1 LEIAQSYLC
10 QHGLDLRM
18 DSLIKDFILESTE
31 NLDRLDQEFVQ
42 LETDP
47 KNSQLL
53 DSIFRTIHTIKGSCG
68 FLGFTKLETLS
79 HAGESLLSQMRAGEL
94 LLNQGIADVLLQ
106 MVDAI
111 REILREIEVSDGT
124 EGQQEYGELVESL
137 KRLQM
142 QTKKTPAPAAVL
154 ASTEQPK
161 AGPPAEPPPPA
172 PAPPAPAAKRST
184 SKPTVAAGKLGGK
197 LVRQG
202 RVTQD
207 EIIRALQ
214 LQQDGD
220 GRRLGEILISLGL
233 VTERDIEEVLND
245 KPHAG
250 RQEGTIRV
258 DVSLLESQMNLVSEL
273 VLLRNRLLQK
283 SSQTHDREL
292 ETAVHGLNVVTSDLR
307 KNVMK
312 ARMQPVSQL
321 YEKLPRLVRDI
332 SRDLGKS
339 IQLETAG
346 GDTELDKTLLEA
358 IKDPVTHIIRNSVD
372 HGVELPA
379 QRAAAG
385 KPEAGVIRV
394 RAFHEGG
401 NFHLE
406 VADDG
411 AGIDVSRVKEKAI
424 ARGLI
429 TAAQAQKMSEA
440 ELQALV
446 FAAGLSTA
454 EKVTSVSG
462 RGVGMDVVKTN
473 IEKIGGRVKVESAP
487 GAGTRVH
494 LEIPLTLATISALTV
509 LSSGSVFAIPQSAL
523 VEMLSFDSDESRE
536 RTQELDGVRIL
547 RFRGA
552 VLPLLSLRTELKL
565 PAEEAVDS
573 GFTRLVVVQA
583 EGRRFAIEVD
593 IIRHNEEIVIKPLAK
608 YFKQIGL
615 FTGAATLGDGSV
627 ALILD
632 LASFARRSGM
642 TLLEDKH
649 DNKNQQT
656 AARTRRTI
664 VLVSA
669 SHGERLAI
677 PVECVERLESLSES
691 TREQSGGL
699 EVMQYRGEIL
709 RVARLEDLLGDRRSA
724 HRGAAEPPLEPGKF
738 AAVVTRG
745 KAGAPVI
752 FEVSRIL
759 GIVNLEIEKLTP
771 PTRPGV
777 EGSMVIQD
785 KVAEI
790 LQMEILMARVAAGDF
805 QPAQLASTEM
815 GSADGR

>member
-1 LEIAQSYLC
+1 
-10 QHGLDLRM
+10 M

-42 LETDP
+42 LEADP
-47 KNSQLL
+47 QNSQLL

-68 FLGFTKLETLS
+68 FLGFTNLETLS

-106 MVDAI
+106 LVDAI
-111 REILREIEVSDGT
+111 REILREIEASDGV
-124 EGQQEYGELVESL
+124 EGQQEYGELVERL
-137 KRLQM
+137 KQLMVQA
-142 QTKKTPAPAAVL
+142 KTPAMSVEDLLAAQKSKASSAEPLLPAA
-154 ASTEQPK
+154 
-161 AGPPAEPPPPA
+161 PPPPA
-172 PAPPAPAAKRST
+172 QRASETLPSSTPPAGAAKRSGV
-184 SKPTVAAGKLGGK
+184 KPAVAAGKLGGK

-207 EIIRALQ
+207 EIVRALQ

-233 VTERDIEEVLND
+233 VTEREIEEVLSD
-245 KPHAG
+245 KG
-250 RQEGTIRV
+250 RCAKQEGTIRV
-258 DVSLLESQMNLVSEL
+258 DVSLLENQMNLVSEL

-283 SSQTHDREL
+283 SSQAHDREL

-321 YEKLPRLVRDI
+321 YEKLPRLVRDV

-358 IKDPVTHIIRNSVD
+358 IKDPVTHIIRNSLD

-379 QRAAAG
+379 QRVAAG
-385 KPEAGVIRV
+385 KPESGTVRV
-394 RAFHEGG
+394 RAYHEGG

-406 VADDG
+406 VVDDG
-411 AGIDVSRVKEKAI
+411 AGIDAPRVREKAV

-429 TAAQAQKMSEA
+429 TAAQAQKMTEPEILS
-440 ELQALV
+440 LV
-446 FAAGLSTA
+446 FAPGLSTA

-473 IEKIGGRVKVESAP
+473 IEQIGGRVKVESTR
-487 GAGTRVH
+487 GKGTRVQ

-509 LSSGSVFAIPQSAL
+509 ISNGCVFAIPQSAL
-523 VEMLSFDSDESRE
+523 VEMLSFDTDESRE
-536 RTQELDGVRIL
+536 RTQEVDGVRIL

-552 VLPLLSLRTELKL
+552 VLPLLSLREVLKL
-565 PAEEAVDS
+565 SNDVPFDS
-573 GFTRLVVVQA
+573 GFTRIVVVQA
-583 EGRRFAIEVD
+583 EGRRYAIEVD

-615 FTGAATLGDGSV
+615 FTGATILGDGGV

-632 LASFARRSGM
+632 LAAFARRSGM
-642 TLLEDKH
+642 SLLEDKRE
-649 DNKNQQT
+649 DKDQKKAGQ
-656 AARTRRTI
+656 TRRTI
-664 VLVSA
+664 ALVSG
-669 SHGERLAI
+669 SHGQRLAI
-677 PVECVERLESLSES
+677 PVECIERLESLPES
-691 TREQSGGL
+691 TRELSGGF
-699 EVMQYRGEIL
+699 EVIQYRGEIL
-709 RVARLEDLLGDRRSA
+709 RVARLEDLLDERRSS
-724 HRGAAEPPLEPGKF
+724 HRGQAEAPQEEGKF
-738 AAVVTRG
+738 AAVVVRG
-745 KAGAPVI
+745 KSGAPVI
-752 FEVSRIL
+752 FEVGRIL
-759 GIVNLEIEKLTP
+759 GIVNLEIDKLTP

-777 EGSMVIQD
+777 EGSMVVQD

-790 LQMEILMARVAAGDF
+790 LNMEILMARVAAGDF
-805 QPAQLASTEM
+805 QSAQLASTEM
-815 GSADGR
+815 GPADGR

>member
-1 LEIAQSYLC
+1 
-10 QHGLDLRM
+10 M
-18 DSLIKDFILESTE
+18 DSLIKDFLVESTE

-42 LETDP
+42 LEADP
-47 KNSQLL
+47 KNAQLL

-68 FLGFTKLETLS
+68 FLGFVKLETLS

-94 LLNQGIADVLLQ
+94 LLNSAIADVLLQ

-111 REILREIEVSDGT
+111 REILREIEAAGA
-124 EGQQEYGELVESL
+124 EGQQEYGDLVESL
-137 KRLQM
+137 KRLQV
-142 QTKKTPAPAAVL
+142 QTKKAPPPAADLVLAEPSKTQPAP
-154 ASTEQPK
+154 
-161 AGPPAEPPPPA
+161 EPPPA
-172 PAPPAPAAKRST
+172 AATPPAPVPKRST

-202 RVTQD
+202 RVTQ
-207 EIIRALQ
+207 EEMIRALQ

-220 GRRLGEILISLGL
+220 SRRLGEILISLGL
-233 VTERDIEEVLND
+233 VSERDIEEVLND
-245 KPHAG
+245 KARG
-250 RQEGTIRV
+250 GMQEGTIRV

-321 YEKLPRLVRDI
+321 YEKLPRLVRDV

-346 GDTELDKTLLEA
+346 GDTELDKTLLES

-372 HGVELPA
+372 HGVESPA
-379 QRAAAG
+379 QRAASG
-385 KPEAGVIRV
+385 KPETGVIRV

-411 AGIDVSRVKEKAI
+411 AGIDAARVKDKAI
-424 ARGLI
+424 VRGLI

-440 ELQALV
+440 ELQALI
-446 FAAGLSTA
+446 FAPGLSTA

-473 IEKIGGRVKVESAP
+473 IEQIGGRVKVESTR
-487 GAGTRVH
+487 GSGTQVH

-509 LSSGSVFAIPQSAL
+509 VSSGSVFAIPQSAL
-523 VEMLSFDSDESRE
+523 VEMLSFDSDEARE
-536 RTQELDGVRIL
+536 RTQEVDGVRIL

-552 VLPLLSLRTELKL
+552 VLPLLSLRSELKL
-565 PAEEAVDS
+565 SAEDAVNS
-573 GFTRLVVVQA
+573 GFTRIVVVHA
-583 EGRRFAIEVD
+583 EGRRYAIEVD
-593 IIRHNEEIVIKPLAK
+593 VIRHNEEIVIKPLAK

-615 FTGAATLGDGSV
+615 FTGAAIQGDGSV

-632 LASFARRSGM
+632 LAAFARRSGM
-642 TLLEDKH
+642 TLLENKLEDK
-649 DNKNQQT
+649 NAKESAQE
-656 AARTRRTI
+656 RRTV

-669 SHGERLAI
+669 SYGDRLAI
-677 PVECVERLESLSES
+677 PVDCVERLESLTETS
-691 TREQSGGL
+691 REHSGGL

-709 RVARLEDLLGDRRSA
+709 RIARLEDLLEDRRSV
-724 HRGAAEPPLEPGKF
+724 HRSPPEAPQEEGKF
-738 AAVVTRG
+738 AAVVVRNKSG
-745 KAGAPVI
+745 RQVI

-759 GIVNLEIEKLTP
+759 GIVNLEIDKLTP
-771 PTRPGV
+771 PTRSGV

-790 LQMEILMARVAAGDF
+790 LQTEILMARVVAGDF

-815 GSADGR
+815 GLRDGR

>member
-1 LEIAQSYLC
+1 
-10 QHGLDLRM
+10 M

-42 LETDP
+42 LEADP
-47 KNSQLL
+47 KNAQLL

-68 FLGFTKLETLS
+68 FLGFTKLEALS

-94 LLNQGIADVLLQ
+94 LLNSGIADVLLQ

-111 REILREIEVSDGT
+111 REILREIDAAGV

-137 KRLQM
+137 KRLHV
-142 QTKKTPAPAAVL
+142 QTKKPSAPATIADLAPAPP
-154 ASTEQPK
+154 STAQ
-161 AGPPAEPPPPA
+161 PPPESPPSA
-172 PAPPAPAAKRST
+172 ATPPAPAAKRST
-184 SKPTVAAGKLGGK
+184 SKPSVAAGKLGGK

-202 RVTQD
+202 RVTQE
-207 EIIRALQ
+207 EILRALQ

-220 GRRLGEILISLGL
+220 SRRLGEILISLGL

-245 KPHAG
+245 KSRG
-250 RQEGTIRV
+250 GKQEGTIRV

-292 ETAVHGLNVVTSDLR
+292 ESAVHGLNVVTSDLR

-321 YEKLPRLVRDI
+321 YEKLPRLVRDV

-346 GDTELDKTLLEA
+346 GETELDKTLLES
-358 IKDPVTHIIRNSVD
+358 IKDPVTHILRNSMD

-385 KPEAGVIRV
+385 KPEAGIIRV

-411 AGIDVSRVKEKAI
+411 AGIDSTRVKEKAI
-424 ARGLI
+424 SRGLI

-440 ELQALV
+440 ELQALI
-446 FAAGLSTA
+446 FAPGLSTA

-473 IEKIGGRVKVESAP
+473 IEQIGGRVKVESKR
-487 GAGTRVH
+487 GTGTRVH

-523 VEMLSFDSDESRE
+523 VEMLSFDTDEARE
-536 RTQELDGVRIL
+536 RTQEVDGVRVL

-552 VLPLLSLRTELKL
+552 VLPLLSLRSELKL
-565 PAEEAVDS
+565 PAEDAVIS
-573 GFTRLVVVQA
+573 GFMRIVVVQA
-583 EGRRFAIEVD
+583 EGRRYAIEVD

-615 FTGAATLGDGSV
+615 FTGAAIQGDGSV

-642 TLLEDKH
+642 TLLEDKLE
-649 DNKNQQT
+649 DKSGKKSLQ
-656 AARTRRTI
+656 ARRTI

-669 SHGERLAI
+669 PHGERMAI

-691 TREQSGGL
+691 AREHSGGF

-709 RVARLEDLLGDRRSA
+709 RVARLEDLLDERRGA
-724 HRGAAEPPLEPGKF
+724 HRGPPEPPLEDGKF
-738 AAVVTRG
+738 AAVVARS
-745 KAGAPVI
+745 KACAPVI
-752 FEVSRIL
+752 FEVGRIL
-759 GIVNLEIEKLTP
+759 GIVNLEIDKLVP

-777 EGSMVIQD
+777 EGSLVIQD

-805 QPAQLASTEM
+805 HPAQLASTELRL
-815 GSADGR
+815 SDGR

>member
-1 LEIAQSYLC
+1 
-10 QHGLDLRM
+10 M
-18 DSLIKDFILESTE
+18 DSLIKEFVLESTE

-42 LETDP
+42 LEADP
-47 KNSQLL
+47 KNAQVL

-68 FLGFTKLETLS
+68 FLGFVKLESLS

-94 LLNQGIADVLLQ
+94 LLNPGIADVLLH

-111 REILREIEVSDGT
+111 REILHEIEASDGT
-124 EGQQEYGELVESL
+124 EGQLEYGELVESL
-137 KRLQM
+137 KRLQV
-142 QTKKTPAPAAVL
+142 QSKK
-154 ASTEQPK
+154 ASTPVTDPMPAEQPK
-161 AGPPAEPPPPA
+161 TLPPVELPPAA

-184 SKPTVAAGKLGGK
+184 AKPAVAAGKLGGK

-202 RVTQD
+202 RVAQ
-207 EIIRALQ
+207 EEMIRALQ

-220 GRRLGEILISLGL
+220 SRRLGEILISLGL

-245 KPHAG
+245 KARG
-250 RQEGTIRV
+250 GKQEGTIRV

-321 YEKLPRLVRDI
+321 YEKLPRLVRDV

-339 IQLETAG
+339 IQLETTG

-379 QRAAAG
+379 QRTAAG
-385 KPEAGVIRV
+385 KPETGIIRV

-406 VADDG
+406 IADDG
-411 AGIDVSRVKEKAI
+411 AGIDVTRVKDKAI
-424 ARGLI
+424 TRGMI
-429 TAAQAQKMSEA
+429 TTAQAQKMSEA
-440 ELQALV
+440 ELLALV
-446 FAAGLSTA
+446 FAPGLSTA

-473 IEKIGGRVKVESAP
+473 IEQIGGRVKVESTR

-509 LSSGSVFAIPQSAL
+509 ISSGCVFAIPQSAL
-523 VEMLSFDSDESRE
+523 VEMLSFDSDEARE
-536 RTQELDGVRIL
+536 RTQEVDGVRIL

-552 VLPLLSLRTELKL
+552 VLPLLSLRSELKL
-565 PAEEAVDS
+565 FTEEAFHS
-573 GFTRLVVVQA
+573 GFTRIVVVQA
-583 EGRRFAIEVD
+583 EGRRYAIEVD
-593 IIRHNEEIVIKPLAK
+593 VIRHNEEIVIKPLAK

-642 TLLEDKH
+642 TLLEDQH
-649 DNKNQQT
+649 ADKNQQT
-656 AARTRRTI
+656 SARTRRTI

-669 SHGERLAI
+669 SHGGRLAI

-691 TREQSGGL
+691 TREHSGGL
-699 EVMQYRGEIL
+699 EVMQYRGEIV
-709 RVARLEDLLGDRRSA
+709 RIARLEDLLEDRRSA
-724 HRGAAEPPLEPGKF
+724 HRGPAELPMEEGKF
-738 AAVVTRG
+738 TAVVIRG

-759 GIVNLEIEKLTP
+759 GIVNLEIDKLTP
-771 PTRPGV
+771 PTRLGV
-777 EGSMVIQD
+777 EGSLVIQD

-790 LQMEILMARVAAGDF
+790 LQMEALMARVAAGDY
-805 QPAQLASTEM
+805 QPPQVAPIEM
-815 GSADGR
+815 GPADGR

>member
-1 LEIAQSYLC
+1 
-10 QHGLDLRM
+10 M

-42 LETDP
+42 LEADP
-47 KNSQLL
+47 KNAQLL

-68 FLGFTKLETLS
+68 FLGFTKLEALS

-94 LLNQGIADVLLQ
+94 LLNSGIADVLLQ

-111 REILREIEVSDGT
+111 REILREIDAAGV

-137 KRLQM
+137 KRLHV
-142 QTKKTPAPAAVL
+142 QTKKPSASATVADLAPAPP
-154 ASTEQPK
+154 STAQ
-161 AGPPAEPPPPA
+161 PPPESPPSA
-172 PAPPAPAAKRST
+172 ATPPAPAAKRST
-184 SKPTVAAGKLGGK
+184 SKPSVAAGKLGGK

-202 RVTQD
+202 RVTQE
-207 EIIRALQ
+207 EILRALQ

-220 GRRLGEILISLGL
+220 SRRLGEILISLGL

-245 KPHAG
+245 KSRG
-250 RQEGTIRV
+250 GKQEGTIRV

-292 ETAVHGLNVVTSDLR
+292 ESAVHGLNVVTSDLR

-321 YEKLPRLVRDI
+321 YEKLPRLVRDV

-346 GDTELDKTLLEA
+346 GETELDKTLLES
-358 IKDPVTHIIRNSVD
+358 IKDPVTHILRNSMD

-385 KPEAGVIRV
+385 KPEAGIIRV

-411 AGIDVSRVKEKAI
+411 AGIDSTRVKEKAI
-424 ARGLI
+424 SRGLI

-440 ELQALV
+440 ELQALI
-446 FAAGLSTA
+446 FAPGLSTA

-473 IEKIGGRVKVESAP
+473 IEQIGGRVKVESKR
-487 GAGTRVH
+487 GTGTRVH

-523 VEMLSFDSDESRE
+523 VEMLSFDTDEARE
-536 RTQELDGVRIL
+536 RTQEVDGVRVL

-552 VLPLLSLRTELKL
+552 VLPLLSLRSELKL
-565 PAEEAVDS
+565 PAEDAVIS
-573 GFTRLVVVQA
+573 GFMRIVVVQA
-583 EGRRFAIEVD
+583 EGRRYAIEVD

-615 FTGAATLGDGSV
+615 FTGAAIQGDGSV
-627 ALILD
+627 ELILD

-642 TLLEDKH
+642 TLLEDKLE
-649 DNKNQQT
+649 DKSGKKSLQ
-656 AARTRRTI
+656 ARRTI

-669 SHGERLAI
+669 PHGERMAI

-691 TREQSGGL
+691 AREHSGGF

-709 RVARLEDLLGDRRSA
+709 RVARLEDLLDERRGA
-724 HRGAAEPPLEPGKF
+724 HRGPPEPPLEDGKF
-738 AAVVTRG
+738 AAVVARS
-745 KAGAPVI
+745 KACAPVI
-752 FEVSRIL
+752 FEVGRIL
-759 GIVNLEIEKLTP
+759 GIVNLEIDKLVP

-777 EGSMVIQD
+777 EGSLVIQD

-805 QPAQLASTEM
+805 HPAQLASTELRL
-815 GSADGR
+815 SDGR

>member
-1 LEIAQSYLC
+1 
-10 QHGLDLRM
+10 M

-42 LETDP
+42 LEADP
-47 KNSQLL
+47 KNAQLL

-68 FLGFTKLETLS
+68 FLGFTKLEALS

-94 LLNQGIADVLLQ
+94 LLNSGIADVLLQ

-111 REILREIEVSDGT
+111 REILREIDAAGV

-137 KRLQM
+137 KRLHV
-142 QTKKTPAPAAVL
+142 QTKKPSASATVADLAPAPP
-154 ASTEQPK
+154 STAQ
-161 AGPPAEPPPPA
+161 PPPESPPSA
-172 PAPPAPAAKRST
+172 ATPPAPAAKRST
-184 SKPTVAAGKLGGK
+184 SKPSVAAGKLGGK

-202 RVTQD
+202 RVTQE
-207 EIIRALQ
+207 EILRALQ

-220 GRRLGEILISLGL
+220 SRRLGEILISLGL

-245 KPHAG
+245 KSRG
-250 RQEGTIRV
+250 GKQEGTIRV

-292 ETAVHGLNVVTSDLR
+292 ESAVHGLNVVTSDLR

-321 YEKLPRLVRDI
+321 YEKLPRLVRDV

-346 GDTELDKTLLEA
+346 GETELDKTLLES
-358 IKDPVTHIIRNSVD
+358 IKDPVTHILRNSMD

-385 KPEAGVIRV
+385 KPEAGIIRV

-411 AGIDVSRVKEKAI
+411 AGIDSTRVKEKAI
-424 ARGLI
+424 SRGLI

-440 ELQALV
+440 ELQALI
-446 FAAGLSTA
+446 FAPGLSTA

-473 IEKIGGRVKVESAP
+473 IEQIGGRVKVESKR
-487 GAGTRVH
+487 GTGTRVH
-494 LEIPLTLATISALTV
+494 LEIPLTLATLSALTV

-523 VEMLSFDSDESRE
+523 VEMLSFDTDEARE
-536 RTQELDGVRIL
+536 RTQEVDGVRVL

-552 VLPLLSLRTELKL
+552 VLPLLSLRSELKL
-565 PAEEAVDS
+565 PAEDAVIS
-573 GFTRLVVVQA
+573 GFMRIVVVQA
-583 EGRRFAIEVD
+583 EGRRYAIEVD

-615 FTGAATLGDGSV
+615 FTGAAIQGDGSV

-642 TLLEDKH
+642 TLLEDKLE
-649 DNKNQQT
+649 DKSGKKSLQ
-656 AARTRRTI
+656 ARRTF

-669 SHGERLAI
+669 PHGERMAI

-691 TREQSGGL
+691 AREHSGGF

-709 RVARLEDLLGDRRSA
+709 RVARLEDLLDERRGA
-724 HRGAAEPPLEPGKF
+724 HRGPPEPPLEDGKF
-738 AAVVTRG
+738 AAVVARS
-745 KAGAPVI
+745 KACAPVI
-752 FEVSRIL
+752 FEVGRIL
-759 GIVNLEIEKLTP
+759 GIVNLEIDKLVP

-777 EGSMVIQD
+777 EGSLVIQD

-805 QPAQLASTEM
+805 HPAQLASTELRL
-815 GSADGR
+815 SDGR

>member
-1 LEIAQSYLC
+1 
-10 QHGLDLRM
+10 M
-18 DSLIKDFILESTE
+18 DSLIKDFVLESTE

-42 LETDP
+42 LEADP
-47 KNSQLL
+47 RNAQLL

-68 FLGFTKLETLS
+68 FLGFTKLENLS

-94 LLNQGIADVLLQ
+94 LLNSSIADVLLK

-111 REILREIEVSDGT
+111 REILREIEAAGV
-124 EGQQEYGELVESL
+124 EGQQEYADLVEAL
-137 KRLQM
+137 KRLQV
-142 QTKKTPAPAAVL
+142 QTKKTPAPAAS
-154 ASTEQPK
+154 A
-161 AGPPAEPPPPA
+161 PAEPPKSSPSPEPPPA
-172 PAPPAPAAKRST
+172 APAPAAT
-184 SKPTVAAGKLGGK
+184 APPA
-197 LVRQG
+197 
-202 RVTQD
+202 
-207 EIIRALQ
+207 E
-214 LQQDGD
+214 
-220 GRRLGEILISLGL
+220 
-233 VTERDIEEVLND
+233 

-250 RQEGTIRV
+250 KQEGTIRV

-321 YEKLPRLVRDI
+321 YEKLPRLVRDV

-379 QRAAAG
+379 QRISSG

-406 VADDG
+406 IADDG
-411 AGIDVSRVKEKAI
+411 AGIDVTRVKDKAI
-424 ARGLI
+424 ARGMI

-440 ELQALV
+440 ELLALV
-446 FAAGLSTA
+446 FAPGLSTA

-473 IEKIGGRVKVESAP
+473 IEQIGGRVKVESTR

-509 LSSGSVFAIPQSAL
+509 ISSGCVFAIPQSAL
-523 VEMLSFDSDESRE
+523 VEMLSFDSDEARE
-536 RTQELDGVRIL
+536 RTQEVDGVRIL

-552 VLPLLSLRTELKL
+552 VLPLLSLRSELKL
-565 PAEEAVDS
+565 LSEETFNS
-573 GFTRLVVVQA
+573 GFTRIVVVQA
-583 EGRRFAIEVD
+583 EGRRYAIEVD

-642 TLLEDKH
+642 TLLEDQH
-649 DNKNQQT
+649 ANKNQQT
-656 AARTRRTI
+656 SARTRRTI

-691 TREQSGGL
+691 TREHSGGL

-709 RVARLEDLLGDRRSA
+709 RLARLEDLLGDRRSA
-724 HRGAAEPPLEPGKF
+724 HRGPAEPPVEEGKF
-738 AAVVTRG
+738 TAVVVRG
-745 KAGAPVI
+745 QSGAPVI

-771 PTRPGV
+771 PTRHGV
-777 EGSMVIQD
+777 EGSLVIQD

-790 LQMEILMARVAAGDF
+790 LQMEILIARVAAGDY
-805 QPAQLASTEM
+805 QPAQLASIEM
-815 GSADGR
+815 GPADGR